1 LRKTLQ
7 IQNRF
12 PARLRVNVI
21 QFIRRAALVG
31 TLDHVVADGHDLE
44 NAEDILLEDGF
55 VAVFFILFFII
66 IVEIPQNQPGKL
78 HIDHLQCPRIRKRAG
93 KILIKKPVNL
103 PNMRLR
109 LLRRHR
115 KTADLAA
122 ARNIILKLLF
132 HVKSPFL
139 MCGWYAFIIQ

>member
-1 LRKTLQ
+1 MIQRPEHIQLQ
-7 IQNRF
+7 NLLVLCEQNF
-12 PARLRVNVI
+12 
-21 QFIRRAALVG
+21 
-31 TLDHVVADGHDLE
+31 DL
-44 NAEDILLEDGF
+44 
-55 VAVFFILFFII
+55 
-66 IVEIPQNQPGKL
+66 
-78 HIDHLQCPRIRKRAG
+78 C